1 MESYV
6 LHLNERPQNDE
17 FRRVHAILVMPD
29 GRVLLRYKNGDPRIT
44 GGRIDAGDLDLAA
57 TLRREVREEINCEI
71 DRCDYIGYLELE
83 KRAYYEGIGVKVD
96 DLEGV
101 EYWARMVARV
111 SKIGAPQPD
120 PDRENN
126 WIYGRELVTPEVAR
140 EKLTNS
146 APVGNMAELVDLALA
161 VAQEKGYF
169 TEEISQ
175 QNEMLNPETVDGE
188 AVKNDANF

>member
-71 DRCDYIGYLELE
+71 DRCDYLGYLEAACE
-83 KRAYYEGIGVKVD
+83 ATKGEH
-96 DLEGV
+96 EN
-101 EYWARMVARV
+101 WARMVARV

-126 WIYGRELVTPEVAR
+126 WSYGRELVTPEVAR

-146 APVGNMAELVDLALA
+146 APVGNTAELVDLALT